1 MRVLQKALKHVGH
14 KLAIIRIAL
23 VRMREMICATCQK
36 PLSEGSD
43 FCGSCGTPR
52 AKYDP
57 RDVETIRQIPTTN
70 DQLQKQTD
78 ESRKSPQDPLV
89 GLTLDSKYQ
98 LLERLGAG
106 GMGSVYRARRLHIGD
121 EVAVKLLS
129 RDLTRDQ
136 NAIERFRR
144 EARSAAMIRHPNVV
158 SIHDFNEA
166 DEDNGEA
173 YIVMELV
180 KGESLRK
187 LLEREGRL
195 SSERAASLMRDVCA
209 GVGVAHRQG
218 LLHRDLKPDNII
230 VSSGSQPG
238 ELESAKVV
246 DFGLAKARD
255 AANVSALTQTGAL
268 LGTLYY
274 MSPEQCR
281 AEELDAR
288 TDVYSLGAIVYEML
302 SGRPP
307 FTGGNP
313 VGLIAKHLNERP
325 ADFARNLGIPP
336 VMAQVCFRALAKDRE
351 QRQADANMFADELQ
365 AALADGQEYNQ
376 TLAATAPYVAL
387 PQRQPQPRHHLL
399 WIIPSL
405 IVFVIAIGMVG
416 LIVFMKFGGQ
426 IGDRTQNSNQ
436 KILTQS
442 GEAPTPEQEKSSE
455 SAVTT
460 GSATT
465 SDLRGTWI
473 GTYGPLGGAATLI
486 IKRHQDNVLEGELS
500 QGPVV
505 VAFNGTVTGG
515 SVNLRQTRVL
525 KGDGWSLGE
534 DSGTVSADG
543 KTMSGSGADTTGGPL
558 GLTYQWSFTR
568 K

>member
-1 MRVLQKALKHVGH
+1 
-14 KLAIIRIAL
+14 
-23 VRMREMICATCQK
+23 MREMICSTCQK
-36 PLSEGSD
+36 PLSEGTD

-52 AKYDP
+52 ASDP
-57 RDVETIRQIPTTN
+57 RGVETIKLGPTTN
-70 DQLQKQTD
+70 DQLGKTD
-78 ESRKSPQDPLV
+78 ESRTSPQDPFI
-89 GLTLDSKYQ
+89 GLILDSKYQ

-121 EVAVKLLS
+121 DVAVKLLS
-129 RDLTRDQ
+129 RDLTRDE

-144 EARSAAMIRHPNVV
+144 EARSAAMIRHPNIV

-187 LLEREGRL
+187 VLAREGHL
-195 SSERAASLMRDVCA
+195 SPERTVSLMRDVCA

-230 VSSGSQPG
+230 VSSDTGAG
-238 ELESAKVV
+238 NRESAKVV
-246 DFGLAKARD
+246 DFGLAKVRD

-302 SGRPP
+302 SGHPP
-307 FTGGNP
+307 FVTSNP

-325 ADFARNLGIPP
+325 PVFTQHLGIPAAL
-336 VMAQVCFRALAKDRE
+336 AQVCFRALEKDRE
-351 QRQADANMFADELQ
+351 LRQADANVFADELQ
-365 AALADGQEYNQ
+365 AALANNHKFNPS
-376 TLAATAPYVAL
+376 LAATAPYIPVQHT
-387 PQRQPQPRHHLL
+387 QRQSRSHLL

-405 IVFVIAIGMVG
+405 LVFIVTMAMVG
-416 LIVFMKFGGQ
+416 VLVFMKFGYQ
-426 IGDRTQNSNQ
+426 SNTTTDNSNQ
-436 KILTQS
+436 KIQTQT
-442 GEAPTPEQEKSSE
+442 GQVPTPSQTNSSE
-455 SAVTT
+455 SEVKTT
-460 GSATT
+460 TY
-465 SDLRGTWI
+465 DLRGTWT
-473 GTYGPLGGAATLI
+473 GTYGPLGGAATLV
-486 IKRHQDNVLEGELS
+486 IKSHRGNVLEGELS

-505 VAFNGTVTGG
+505 VAFNGTATAG
-515 SVNLRQTRVL
+515 SVNLKQTRVL

-543 KTMSGSGADTTGGPL
+543 KSMSGTGTETTGGPL
-558 GLTYQWSFTR
+558 GLTYQWTFTR